1 MQHIA
6 AHDLLKSDRVDR
18 VTFPYC

>member
-6 AHDLLKSDRVDR
+6 AHDLLKLDRVDR
-18 VTFPYC
+18 VAFPYC